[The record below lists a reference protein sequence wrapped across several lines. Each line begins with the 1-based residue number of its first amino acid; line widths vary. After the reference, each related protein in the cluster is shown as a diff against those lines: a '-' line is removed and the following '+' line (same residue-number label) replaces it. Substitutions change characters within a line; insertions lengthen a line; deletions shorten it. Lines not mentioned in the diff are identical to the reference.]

1 VNSDELSAWLR
12 LTQTDAIGPVT
23 ARRLLASFGL
33 PQHIFAASYTSLA
46 AEVGDTLA
54 RAITAPLSTD
64 LQRSIEKTQA
74 WLEGGT
80 QRRVLTL
87 ADPDYPPSLLSIHDP
102 PTLLYVVGDVAALA
116 REQIAVVGSRS
127 ATPAGLKNAQ
137 AFAAD
142 FARQGLGVSS
152 GLALGIDGAAHTGAI
167 EAGGITLAVMGTGP
181 DIVYPSRHKALA
193 HKILETGG
201 AIVSEFPVGTPAIP
215 HQFPRRNR
223 IIAGL
228 SRGVLVVEAAIHSGS
243 LITARVAAEQGREV
257 FAIPGSIHSPQAKGC
272 HRLIKDGAKLVECA
286 DDVLSE
292 LRWAATLSPTPMATS
307 TDDHADP
314 WLEAAGY
321 DPFTLD
327 ELITRTQAPVAE
339 LNARL
344 LDWELEG
351 LVVPVPGGRWQRC

>member
-1 VNSDELSAWLR
+1 
-12 LTQTDAIGPVT
+12 
-23 ARRLLASFGL
+23 LASFGL

-167 EAGGITLAVMGTGP
+167 EAGGITLAVMGTGRDTFGFTDYCPRCSRTGAGSFCYTGLDSFTPGQGLPPP
-181 DIVYPSRHKALA
+181 D
-193 HKILETGG
+193 
-201 AIVSEFPVGTPAIP
+201 
-215 HQFPRRNR
+215 
-223 IIAGL
+223 
-228 SRGVLVVEAAIHSGS
+228 
-243 LITARVAAEQGREV
+243 QGRC
-257 FAIPGSIHSPQAKGC
+257 QA
-272 HRLIKDGAKLVECA
+272 
-286 DDVLSE
+286 
-292 LRWAATLSPTPMATS
+292 
-307 TDDHADP
+307 
-314 WLEAAGY
+314 
-321 DPFTLD
+321 
-327 ELITRTQAPVAE
+327 
-339 LNARL
+339 
-344 LDWELEG
+344 
-351 LVVPVPGGRWQRC
+351 GGVR